1 VTVLERSSVDSAAF
15 RAQLDQWRLRQI
27 TLARQDRVRNY
38 LQSLRT
44 SAKVVDRRAELD
56 RTAAQA
62 EAEAGTTLPGQPI
75 SY

>member
-38 LQSLRT
+38 LQALRT